1 MLPAWEDLGLSGPTS
16 APLKPM
22 LPASRKLG
30 RKTQKGQKKSEDG
43 IKLHPKFM
51 RVFLGRPKKWA
62 EFFKGFT
69 YFPPLKSLGY

>member
-16 APLKPM
+16 APLKPV
-22 LPASRKLG
+22 LPAGRKLG

-43 IKLHPKFM
+43 IKFQPKFM
-51 RVFLGRPKKWA
+51 RIFHGKAQKWA
-62 EFFKGFT
+62 EFFISLT